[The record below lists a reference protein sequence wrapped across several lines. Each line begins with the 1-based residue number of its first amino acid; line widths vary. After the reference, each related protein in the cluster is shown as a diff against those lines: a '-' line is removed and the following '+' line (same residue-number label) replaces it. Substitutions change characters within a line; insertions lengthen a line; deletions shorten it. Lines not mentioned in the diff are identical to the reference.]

1 MLDSKIIERRQT
13 PPADPFGGLWGYGEN
28 NSLLALQKQND
39 ACSVNVERRLHAITE
54 QAKLT
59 WNKVWR
65 LSFPETERRSY
76 SERLSNRL
84 QEFSCKYICGSY
96 LKRKS
101 ICCIMQS

>member
-54 QAKLT
+54 QA
-59 WNKVWR
+59 N
-65 LSFPETERRSY
+65 
-76 SERLSNRL
+76 
-84 QEFSCKYICGSY
+84 
-96 LKRKS
+96 
-101 ICCIMQS
+101 